1 MCWTIR
7 NKKSREILCRK
18 VKKADCFFLRFMGL
32 MGRRKMDAG
41 EGLLL
46 EGVSSIHTC
55 FMRFTIDVVYLD
67 KDMNIVYVETVPPW
81 HLGKLTV
88 KSVHI
93 LELPKG
99 AGKKFEL
106 GAQIEIYKQ
115 TEDA

>member
-1 MCWTIR
+1 MDWAIR
-7 NKKSREILCRK
+7 DEESQEILCRK
-18 VKKADCFFLRFMGL
+18 VKKADRFFLRFLGL
-32 MGRRKMDAG
+32 MGKRKLDAE

-67 KDMNIVYVETVPPW
+67 KDMKIVYVETVPPW

-88 KSVHI
+88 KSAHI

-99 AGKKFEL
+99 AGEKFKL
-106 GAQIEIYKQ
+106 GTQIGIYK
-115 TEDA
+115 